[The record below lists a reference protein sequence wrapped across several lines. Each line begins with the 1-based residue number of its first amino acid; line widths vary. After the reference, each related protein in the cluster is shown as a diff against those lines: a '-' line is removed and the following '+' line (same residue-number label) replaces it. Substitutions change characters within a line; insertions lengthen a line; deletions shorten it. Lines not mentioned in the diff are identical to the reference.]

1 MLPGF
6 GAGNASVYQQDLDM
20 LITTNGNERHL
31 DDWDAL
37 AQGTFPLDTT
47 NANLYTLAP
56 QLVYVSRRLMTL
68 VTPLC

>member
-1 MLPGF
+1 
-6 GAGNASVYQQDLDM
+6 M

-31 DDWDAL
+31 DDWAAL